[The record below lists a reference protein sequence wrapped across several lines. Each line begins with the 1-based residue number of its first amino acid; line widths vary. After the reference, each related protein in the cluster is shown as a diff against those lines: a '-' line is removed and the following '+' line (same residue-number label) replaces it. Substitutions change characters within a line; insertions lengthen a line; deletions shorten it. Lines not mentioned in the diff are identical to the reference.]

1 MTTEP
6 EVRAADARQTPVFAP
21 EEPPVQMFGR
31 VVAYKYVVAA
41 VFVSAL
47 FLDLLD
53 VTIVNVA
60 LRTIGEEFQTEAIEW
75 IVLGY
80 TLSLAVWIPA
90 SGWLGDRFGTKRV
103 FLTALA
109 LFVGGSVLCG
119 MAQTIGQ
126 LVGFRV
132 VQGVGGGMLTPIGVA
147 MLFRAFP
154 PIERARASTIVMIP
168 TLVAPA
174 LGPVLG
180 GLLTD
185 TAGWRWIFFVNV
197 PFGIVALAFGLRFL
211 REHTEPTAGRFDVPG
226 FVLSGYGLAAIA
238 YALSEGPR
246 NGWTDPWVVGLGVS
260 GTIAFALLVYVET
273 HRPEPMLALRLFRY
287 RSFRATNIVMV
298 FGMASF
304 IGLTFV
310 LPLYLQGLRGL
321 DPLESGLT
329 TFPQAIGILISSQ
342 IAGRIYGRVGPRR
355 LVIGGMLG
363 AAISMASLLLLGLDT
378 DLWWIRGAIFARGLA
393 MGFTF
398 VAVQAA
404 SYAEIPPADNGRASA
419 IFSTQRQM
427 SVSIGI
433 ALMATVLTSFTT
445 LTAAPADPEQ
455 ALIGYHWTFAVA
467 TGLALIAALLAALYV
482 RDEDAAATMHP
493 RS

>member
-119 MAQTIGQ
+119 LAQTIGQ

-168 TLVAPA
+168 TLIAPA

-185 TAGWRWIFFVNV
+185 TAGWRWIFFVNL
-197 PFGIVALAFGLRFL
+197 PFGIAALVFGLRFL

-246 NGWTDPWVVGLGVS
+246 VGWTDPWVVGLGVS
-260 GTIAFALLVYVET
+260 GTIAFVLLVYVET
-273 HRPEPMLALRLFRY
+273 HRPQPMLALRLFRY
-287 RSFRATNIVMV
+287 RSFRATNIVMA

-363 AAISMASLLLLGLDT
+363 AAVSMALAPAASASTPTCGGSG
-378 DLWWIRGAIFARGLA
+378 RRSSSRGLA

-404 SYAEIPPADNGRASA
+404 SYAQIPPADNGRASA

-445 LTAAPADPEQ
+445 LTAAPTDPERG
-455 ALIGYHWTFAVA
+455 AHRVPLD
-467 TGLALIAALLAALYV
+467 V
-482 RDEDAAATMHP
+482 RRWPPASP
-493 RS
+493 